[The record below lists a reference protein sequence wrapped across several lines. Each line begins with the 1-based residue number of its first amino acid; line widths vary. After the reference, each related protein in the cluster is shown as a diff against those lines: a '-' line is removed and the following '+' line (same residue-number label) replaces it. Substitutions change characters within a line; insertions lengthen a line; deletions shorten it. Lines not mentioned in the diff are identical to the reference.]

1 MSSDKFLEILK
12 SSLTS
17 KETKH
22 ELVSLLRD
30 ENNLELRKEL
40 ALILDK
46 SNAIIPK
53 LGNAMYQAGFWFCSK
68 NNSDDLGPTEFND
81 RKKILREKYPIFNE
95 VFAFMEFHY
104 QLDNGGIE
112 QWVDNGYCTDYTTLS
127 ILAKRLGSDIFT
139 DILEEI
145 YYYLDHKAIRNETKG
160 ISYWRK
166 DVNLN
171 TDEIEEIRASRKE
184 LDKLQSDLPK
194 DLERTFD
201 EYLFETVGDFHE
213 TIERQGL
220 LKNKEI
226 SYGEYIHKLDFSD
239 EENAL
244 FVAAWFVV
252 HPDDFA

>member
-12 SSLTS
+12 SSLIS
-17 KETKH
+17 KESKC

-46 SNAIIPK
+46 SNTIIPK

-68 NNSDDLGPTEFND
+68 NNSNNLGPTEFND
-81 RKKILREKYPIFNE
+81 RKKLLRAKCPIFSE
-95 VFAFMEFHY
+95 VFAFMEFRY

-112 QWVDNGYCTDYTTLS
+112 QWVDNGYCTDYTALS
-127 ILAKRLGSDIFT
+127 ILAKRLGSDRFS

-145 YYYLDHKAIRNETKG
+145 YYHLDHKAIHNETESD
-160 ISYWRK
+160 SYWRK
-166 DVNLN
+166 VVDLN
-171 TDEIEEIRASRKE
+171 SNEIEEIRGSREE

-226 SYGEYIHKLDFSD
+226 SYEEYIHELDFSD
-239 EENAL
+239 EANAL

-252 HPDDFA
+252 HPDDMA